1 MAERALHVGIDG
13 RELLGKPTGVGRYLL
28 SILRVWAQDHASPH
42 RYTVFVPAD
51 PPRGLQALGE
61 SVTWSV
67 HATTSPGTLWEQ
79 TRLADAIR
87 TTSPDVFF
95 GPGYTAPLRLD
106 PPSVV
111 AVHDVSFFAHPEW
124 FAARERLRRQWATRA
139 AARRARRVV
148 TVSRFSAGEIVR
160 WLGVPRE
167 RVVVAPNAAFDV
179 EGVEPSGPR
188 DPVVLFVGSL
198 FNRRR
203 IPELLQ
209 AFSDVVPR
217 VPDAR
222 LVLIGDNRTHPRID
236 PREIAAGLGIA
247 ARVDWREYVNDQEL
261 ETAYW
266 SARVFVFLSDYEGF
280 AITPLEALAHGAPP
294 VLLDTAVAREVYGDG
309 ARLVSGDRAAVADAL
324 ATLLRDDAAHADLLA
339 RGKRRLAKF
348 SWTDTAATVRRA
360 IEEAAAE

>member
-1 MAERALHVGIDG
+1 VTERALHVGIDG
-13 RELLGKPTGVGRYLL
+13 RELLGKPTGVGRYLF
-28 SILRVWAQDHASPH
+28 SILRVWSEDAGSPH
-42 RYTVFVPAD
+42 RYTVFLPAD
-51 PPRGLQALGE
+51 PSPGLKALGDKL
-61 SVTWSV
+61 TWSV
-67 HATTSPGTLWEQ
+67 HPTTSPGTLWEQ

-87 TTSPDVFF
+87 SMTPDVFF

-124 FAARERLRRQWATRA
+124 FAPRERLRRQWATRA
-139 AARRARRVV
+139 AAKRARRVV

-160 WLGVPRE
+160 WLGVPRD
-167 RVVVAPNAAFDV
+167 RIVVAPNAAF
-179 EGVEPSGPR
+179 EARTPEPSGTR

-203 IPELLQ
+203 IPDLLR
-209 AFSDVVPR
+209 AFADVVAR

-236 PREIAAGLGIA
+236 PRELAAELGIA
-247 ARVDWREYVNDQEL
+247 ARVDWREYVSDQEL
-261 ETAYW
+261 DSAYW

-294 VLLDTAVAREVYGDG
+294 VLLDTPVAREVYGEG
-309 ARLVSGDRAAVADAL
+309 ARLVSGDRASIADAL
-324 ATLLRDDAAHADLLA
+324 TTLLSDEAAHADLLA
-339 RGKRRLAKF
+339 RGKQCLARF
-348 SWTDTAATVRRA
+348 SWADTAATVRRA